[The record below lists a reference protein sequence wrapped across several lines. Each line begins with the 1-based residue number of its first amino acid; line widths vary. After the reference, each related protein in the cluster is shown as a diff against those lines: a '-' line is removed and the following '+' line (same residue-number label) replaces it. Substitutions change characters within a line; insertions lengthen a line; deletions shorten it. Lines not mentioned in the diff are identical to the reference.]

1 MSVIHKFHCTVH
13 ISNLTKLLFAK
24 IPRVP
29 KDSHNFSRNIVI
41 VNNKFRFSKIVVC
54 VGNQR

>member
-1 MSVIHKFHCTVH
+1 MSVILKFHCTVH

-29 KDSHNFSRNIVI
+29 KDSHNFSHNIVM
-41 VNNKFRFSKIVVC
+41 VNNKFRFLPRAEA
-54 VGNQR
+54 GLM